1 MNNLDGFLQDLLG
14 NIVGNTLTDNQ
25 KMQLLESM
33 FRMVIELHN
42 KLDRI
47 EHKIDKLNSKG
58 DVE

>member
-1 MNNLDGFLQDLLG
+1 MNNLDNFLQDILG

-25 KMQLLESM
+25 KMVLLESM

-47 EHKIDKLNSKG
+47 EHKIDNLSK
-58 DVE
+58 

>member
-1 MNNLDGFLQDLLG
+1 MNNVDKFLQDVLG

-25 KMQLLESM
+25 KMVLLESM

-47 EHKIDKLNSKG
+47 EHKIDNLDK
-58 DVE
+58 

>member
-1 MNNLDGFLQDLLG
+1 MNNLDNFLQDIIG

-25 KMQLLESM
+25 KMELLEVL

-47 EHKIDKLNSKG
+47 EHKINKIEK
-58 DVE
+58 EIKR